1 MNYEEAREYIRTL
14 YEEKR
19 IILGLE
25 RVTALMSLVGNPQK
39 DYPCAIITG
48 TNGKGSTAT
57 YLSAILKSAGFKVG
71 TNLSPHV
78 QDITERFL
86 VNLEQI
92 NHQHFADLTSVFKDV
107 IVEKWPKGVERPT
120 FHELMTAMAF
130 YLFSEEKVDYA
141 IMEVGMGG
149 RYDASNIIENKLS
162 IFTPIHYDHCR
173 YLGDSLQAIAQEKAH
188 IMKAGG
194 VAVSAPQSPQVR
206 KVISDV
212 ARKFSVHLQF
222 LDIKRFTR
230 LEGELLEPVKFRYKF
245 SDSIQD
251 DLCLSMNGQYQIYN
265 ASLAI
270 LAAEK
275 IAELDII
282 NGFAKKFDRDVV
294 SRGLNLVISRHLPGR
309 LEIVGTNPA
318 VIIDGSHNVHGIRNF
333 MNELK
338 AYKLNGKIILVMGF
352 KDGKNYY
359 DVLPLLNHSFDKI
372 IFTNFEKQ
380 GGVQP
385 EELKCEF
392 EKINSDFKP
401 VVETVDDPVTALDK
415 AYDDIDDSSKD
426 IIAIAGSLYLA
437 GEIKNRYADKF
448 NVDTIDEKINRT

>member
-25 RVTALMSLVGNPQK
+25 RVNTLMSLVGNPHAE
-39 DYPCAIITG
+39 YPSAIITG
-48 TNGKGSTAT
+48 TNGKGSTAI
-57 YLSAILKSAGFKVG
+57 YLSAILKSAGCKVG

-78 QDITERFL
+78 QNITERFL
-86 VNLEQI
+86 INLDQI
-92 NHQHFADLTSVFKDV
+92 NRERFAELTSLFKDV
-107 IVEKWPKGVERPT
+107 ITNKWPNGVERPT

-130 YLFSEEKVDYA
+130 YLFADEKVDYA

-149 RYDASNIIENKLS
+149 RYDASNIVENKLS

-173 YLGDSLQAIAQEKAH
+173 YLGDSLKAIAQEKAH

-206 KVISDV
+206 KVIKEV
-212 ARKFSVHLQF
+212 AKKFSVHLQF

-230 LEGELLEPVKFRYKF
+230 LEGKLLEPVKFRYKF

-251 DLCLSMNGQYQIYN
+251 DLCLSMKGQYQIYN

-275 IAELDII
+275 IAEMDII
-282 NGFAKKFDRDVV
+282 NGFAKKFDNEIV
-294 SRGLNLVISRHLPGR
+294 SKGLNLVVSQHLPAR
-309 LEIVGTNPA
+309 LEIIGTNPA

-333 MNELK
+333 MNELR

-359 DVLPLLNHSFDKI
+359 DVLPLMNHSIDKI

-380 GGVQP
+380 GGVEP
-385 EELKCEF
+385 KELKSEF
-392 EKINSDFKP
+392 ERIHRDFKP
-401 VVETVDDPVTALDK
+401 DIETVDDPITALDK
-415 AYDDIDDSSKD
+415 AYDYIDDSSSD

-437 GEIKNRYADKF
+437 GEIKSKYADKF
-448 NVDTIDEKINRT
+448 DARI